1 MPNYFLIGQYSK
13 FGPDVYHAVP
23 LFYALSGCDLVF
35 SLYGKGKCK
44 MFDTWLNSA
53 KKKALTE
60 LFIQL
65 GKIPTRTTERH
76 MDVLKVYILE
86 VYDFLATTLAAARSD
101 SFYKSVNNDLPL
113 LLTLTLAE
121 ISFGG

>member
-1 MPNYFLIGQYSK
+1 MSTQ
-13 FGPDVYHAVP
+13 
-23 LFYALSGCDLVF
+23 
-35 SLYGKGKCK
+35 
-44 MFDTWLNSA
+44 
-53 KKKALTE
+53 KKSLTE